1 MSDFVVFFCLWF
13 PFFFDVVWF
22 VLNAIRVI
30 ELEYYF
36 VLFVVVVI
44 AVKFF
49 LNIAGGWLAGWCW
62 VGNLI
67 WNCKLSLTRALES
80 LLSL

>member
-1 MSDFVVFFCLWF
+1 MSYILWRIYVRFCRIFLSLASFFV
-13 PFFFDVVWF
+13 DVVWF

-36 VLFVVVVI
+36 VLFVVV

-49 LNIAGGWLAGWCW
+49 LNIAGGWLAGAGW
-62 VGNLI
+62 V
-67 WNCKLSLTRALES
+67 T
-80 LLSL
+80 